1 MVDYLNYSGAG
12 LNYMVGLDYSVT
24 PLSQLQNHPYAIEAL
39 FRNEGTSSQSVKL
52 NYDVTGTSTANGSS
66 NTVVL
71 NPG

>member
-1 MVDYLNYSGAG
+1 M
-12 LNYMVGLDYSVT
+12 
-24 PLSQLQNHPYAIEAL
+24 

-71 NPG
+71 NPGDSVFLGASYSPSTIGVYSIDIWVRLILLELG